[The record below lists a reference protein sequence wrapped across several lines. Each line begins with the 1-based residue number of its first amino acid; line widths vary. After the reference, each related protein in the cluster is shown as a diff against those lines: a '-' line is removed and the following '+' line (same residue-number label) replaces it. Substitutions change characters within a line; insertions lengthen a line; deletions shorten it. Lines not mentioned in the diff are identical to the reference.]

1 LHGEESYFYQKV
13 VVVVEEEE
21 EEMFLHQGSRDASQN
36 LMVYILLT

>member
-1 LHGEESYFYQKV
+1 LHGEESYFYQK

>member
-13 VVVVEEEE
+13 VVVVEEE

>member
-13 VVVVEEEE
+13 VVVVVEE